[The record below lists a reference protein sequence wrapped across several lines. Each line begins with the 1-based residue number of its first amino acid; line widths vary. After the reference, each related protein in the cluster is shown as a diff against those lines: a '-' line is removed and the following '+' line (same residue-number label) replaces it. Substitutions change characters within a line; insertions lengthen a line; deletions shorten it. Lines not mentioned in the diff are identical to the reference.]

1 MRPAQAAKAQHAPGR
16 SARRRRRATER
27 VTDMPG
33 RLARRRR
40 ADQISMRRFELAGVA
55 ALIALA
61 ASCARPPAPSP
72 PTPAP
77 APTPDREAARR
88 DSLARIHAAFTA
100 DSLRRIDAYRDT
112 ATVRF
117 CAGGDLTLGTN
128 LDTSWTKVVAK
139 RLRRPVAA
147 LPAAD
152 SLVAPLRP
160 LFAGAD
166 FVLLNVEGAIGD
178 GDPPF
183 EKCAASTSGCF
194 ALRMPA
200 RAARA
205 IRGVSRKTVVA
216 NLANNHA
223 RDAGAEG
230 LRETQRL
237 LEQAGVI
244 VTGVDTLPTLAVTP
258 HGDTVAFL
266 GFATSGGDNDL
277 RDLAAVR
284 RHVARAA
291 ATNRRVVV
299 TMHLGAEGAA
309 AQRTLDSTERY
320 FDSPRGNPVA
330 FAGAAT
336 TAGADLVI
344 GHGPHVVRAV
354 EWRDSSLVLYS
365 LGNLLTYG
373 PFSHREPMRRG
384 VVACATVDG
393 RGAVHDV
400 RMHATMQRPPGRV
413 AVDRSRR
420 ALVLIDSLSR
430 LDFPRTGAHVA
441 KDGRVTRPR

>member
-1 MRPAQAAKAQHAPGR
+1 MLMR
-16 SARRRRRATER
+16 S
-27 VTDMPG
+27 
-33 RLARRRR
+33 
-40 ADQISMRRFELAGVA
+40 
-55 ALIALA
+55 IALA
-61 ASCARPPAPSP
+61 ASATLLALTVACGGPRRSQQ
-72 PTPAP
+72 PAP
-77 APTPDREAARR
+77 APAPGPDRDAARR

-128 LDTSWTKVVAK
+128 LDTSWTKVVSK
-139 RLRRPVAA
+139 RLHRAVAA
-147 LPAAD
+147 LPTPD

-166 FVLLNVEGAIGD
+166 FALVNVEGAIGD

-183 EKCAASTSGCF
+183 AKCAGTTSGCF
-194 ALRMPA
+194 ALRMPSA
-200 RAARA
+200 AARA
-205 IRGVSRKTVVA
+205 IRGISRHTVVA

-230 LRETQRL
+230 LRETQQL
-237 LEQAGVI
+237 LEKAGVV
-244 VTGVDTLPTLAVTP
+244 VTGVDTLPTLVVTS

-277 RDLAAVR
+277 RDLDAVR

-291 ATNRRVVV
+291 ASNRRVIV
-299 TMHLGAEGAA
+299 TMHLGAEGAT
-309 AQRTLDSTERY
+309 AQRTRDSTERY
-320 FDSPRGNPVA
+320 LESPRGNPVA
-330 FAGAAT
+330 FAEAAT
-336 TAGADLVI
+336 AAGADLVI
-344 GHGPHVVRAV
+344 GHGPHVVRAG

-393 RGAVHDV
+393 RGAVRDA
-400 RMHATMQRPPGRV
+400 RLHATIQRAPGRV
-413 AVDRSRR
+413 SADKSRR

-430 LDFPRTGAHVA
+430 LDFPATGTRVGR
-441 KDGRVTRPR
+441 DGRVVPRGQR

>member
-1 MRPAQAAKAQHAPGR
+1 MRFVRIGP
-16 SARRRRRATER
+16 
-27 VTDMPG
+27 
-33 RLARRRR
+33 
-40 ADQISMRRFELAGVA
+40 VA
-55 ALIALA
+55 ALIAFA
-61 ASCARPPAPSP
+61 TSCGRSSAPRPPAPAP
-72 PTPAP
+72 VPAI
-77 APTPDREAARR
+77 DRDAARR
-88 DSLARIHAAFTA
+88 DSLARVRAAFTA
-100 DSLRRIDAYRDT
+100 DSLRRVDTYRDT

-128 LDTSWTKVVAK
+128 LDTSWTKTVSK
-139 RLRRPVAA
+139 RLHRPVAA

-152 SLVAPLRP
+152 SLVAPLRT

-166 FVLLNVEGAIGD
+166 FALVNVEGAIGD
-178 GDPPF
+178 GEPPF
-183 EKCAASTSGCF
+183 DKCAKTTSGCF

-205 IRGVSRKTVVA
+205 IRAVSKQTVVA

-237 LEQAGVI
+237 LARAGVV
-244 VTGVDTLPTLAVTP
+244 VTGVDTLPTLAVTR

-277 RDLAAVR
+277 RDLDAVK
-284 RHVARAA
+284 RHVARASA
-291 ATNRRVVV
+291 ANRRVIV
-299 TMHLGAEGAA
+299 TMHLGAEGPS

-320 FDSPRGNPVA
+320 LDVPRGNPVA
-330 FAGAAT
+330 FANAAVA
-336 TAGADLVI
+336 AGADLVI

-354 EWRDSSLVLYS
+354 EWHDSSLVLYS

-384 VVACATVDG
+384 VVACATVNG
-393 RGAVHDV
+393 HGAVHDV
-400 RMHATMQRPPGRV
+400 RLHSTLQHAPGRV
-413 AVDRSRR
+413 SADRSRR
-420 ALVLIDSLSR
+420 ALALIDSLSR
-430 LDFPRTGAHVA
+430 LDFPRTGGHVA
-441 KDGRVTRPR
+441 KDGRVTRGRAIRR

>member
-1 MRPAQAAKAQHAPGR
+1 MAH
-16 SARRRRRATER
+16 RAIER
-27 VTDMPG
+27 VIDMVG

-40 ADQISMRRFELAGVA
+40 ANQMQARGIRFGVTIT
-55 ALIALA
+55 LLALA
-61 ASCARPPAPSP
+61 TACGRPPAPSP
-72 PTPAP
+72 GPAP
-77 APTPDREAARR
+77 SHAPDREAARR
-88 DSLARIHAAFTA
+88 DSLARARAAFAA

-112 ATVRF
+112 AAVRF

-128 LDTSWTKVVAK
+128 LDTSWTKVVSK
-139 RLRRPVAA
+139 RLHRPVAA
-147 LPAAD
+147 LPSPD

-166 FVLLNVEGAIGD
+166 FALVNVEGAIGD
-178 GDPPF
+178 GEPPF
-183 EKCAASTSGCF
+183 EKCTGTTSGCF

-200 RAARA
+200 GAAAA
-205 IRGVSRKTVVA
+205 IRGVSKRTVVA

-230 LRETQRL
+230 LRTTQQL
-237 LEQAGVI
+237 LERAGVI
-244 VTGVDTLPTLAVTP
+244 VTGVDTLPTLVVTQ

-277 RDLAAVR
+277 RDLDAVR

-291 ATNRRVVV
+291 AANRRVIV

-309 AQRTLDSTERY
+309 AQRTVDSTERY
-320 FDSPRGNPVA
+320 FDAARGNPVA
-330 FAGAAT
+330 FAEAAT
-336 TAGADLVI
+336 SAGADLVI
-344 GHGPHVVRAV
+344 GHGPHVVRAA

-393 RGAVHDV
+393 RGAVRDV
-400 RMHATMQRPPGRV
+400 RLHATMQRAPGRV
-413 AVDRSRR
+413 STDRSRR
-420 ALVLIDSLSR
+420 SLTLIDSLSR
-430 LDFPRTGAHVA
+430 LDFPQSGARVE
-441 KDGRVTRPR
+441 KDGRLSRRAQ

>member
-1 MRPAQAAKAQHAPGR
+1 MGRRLAHAHRGDQMLMRPIAIAAW
-16 SARRRRRATER
+16 STLL
-27 VTDMPG
+27 V
-33 RLARRRR
+33 
-40 ADQISMRRFELAGVA
+40 
-55 ALIALA
+55 LA
-61 ASCARPPAPSP
+61 AACGGAPPPER
-72 PTPAP
+72 PAP
-77 APTPDREAARR
+77 APVPAPDRDAARR
-88 DSLARIHAAFTA
+88 DSLARVHAVLTA

-128 LDTSWTKVVAK
+128 LDTSWTKVVSK

-147 LPAAD
+147 LPATD

-166 FVLLNVEGAIGD
+166 FALVNVEGAIGD

-183 EKCAASTSGCF
+183 VKCAGTTGGCF
-194 ALRMPA
+194 ALRMPS
-200 RAARA
+200 AAAKA
-205 IRGVSRKTVVA
+205 IRGISSRTVVA

-230 LRETQRL
+230 LRETQQL
-237 LEQAGVI
+237 LEAAGVV
-244 VTGVDTLPTLAVTP
+244 VTGVDTLPTLVVTK

-277 RDLAAVR
+277 RNLDAVR

-291 ATNRRVVV
+291 ASNRRVIV
-299 TMHLGAEGAA
+299 TMHLGAEGAT
-309 AQRTLDSTERY
+309 AQRTLDSAERY
-320 FDSPRGNPVA
+320 LDTPRGNPVA
-330 FAGAAT
+330 FADAAT
-336 TAGADLVI
+336 AAGADLVI
-344 GHGPHVVRAV
+344 GHGPHVVRAA

-384 VVACATVDG
+384 VIACATVDG
-393 RGAVHDV
+393 RGAVRDA
-400 RMHATMQRPPGRV
+400 RLHATMQRAPGRV
-413 AVDRSRR
+413 ATDKSRR
-420 ALVLIDSLSR
+420 ALMLVDSLSR
-430 LDFPRTGAHVA
+430 LDFPRTGARVGR
-441 KDGRVTRPR
+441 DGRITRRPPATPLYPQ